1 MLLKQVLTFRPSKT
15 DLIFA
20 VKTFIAMMLA
30 LYFAFVLDLT
40 YPMWAAGTVIVVAQP
55 YTGMVSSKALYRLLG
70 TVTGGIVAI
79 VLTPRFIDMPILFTC
94 ILSIWV
100 GFCLYIS
107 LLDRTPRS
115 YAFMLA
121 GYTTVMVACSSIYNI
136 DTHSVFD
143 MALSRVLEIS
153 LAVICSAVVSAT
165 IFPMHLGAQLQQRV
179 QKMLDDSRDV
189 FSRIFTDQQHSQ
201 DYMRLL
207 GSIARDTSDL
217 HGLAVHLA
225 YEHGELRGMT
235 KPLQELLHQQSMVVA
250 NLVSMSERIFQLDQI
265 NQSYRPRLIQLHQD
279 VIRFLRSQTHIE
291 EQQLNALPMNFEQD
305 FNELNALIEPK
316 QQVMMDALKM
326 DVRHFMQNVMAV
338 KMLWQLIQRGE
349 KRIPTTIASLTTQYP
364 SLHRD
369 HGIAVR
375 SSIAAGVATAVSFLL
390 WIYSGWHAGY
400 MMAQLSA
407 VSACILSMLDNPIP
421 ALKLF
426 IRGAILASILTIFY
440 AFVVMPEVHTFW
452 QLAVV
457 LAPLTIYFASMF
469 PTPMLM
475 GLALPLLIN
484 FIMGLGL
491 QNRYATD
498 PITMIDVSLAGVAG
512 PIISILAIYFIR
524 AMTPEMTVK
533 RILGLHYRA
542 LREAIHI
549 PYGTRFRIHL
559 RSMLDRIGVLNSK
572 LIQSDELKK
581 AINLALIETSA
592 VVNLSRVAELSQN
605 AHVLP
610 ELRTAL
616 THLQKLLRQSFR
628 DQEKHI
634 VLNES
639 LKTAVLE
646 QIAHIETL
654 SLQENDIEVKKRI
667 QMGVNNIRSSILHIK
682 QTIDVPP
689 HLSGAVHG

>member
-40 YPMWAAGTVIVVAQP
+40 YPMWAAGTVIIVAQP

-121 GYTTVMVACSSIYNI
+121 GYTTVMVACSSVYNI

-279 VIRFLRSQTHIE
+279 VITFLRSQTHIE
-291 EQQLNALPMNFEQD
+291 EQQLNALPISFEQD

-421 ALKLF
+421 ALKMF
-426 IRGAILASILTIFY
+426 IRGAILAAVLTIFY
-440 AFVVMPEVHTFW
+440 AFVVMPGVHTFW
-452 QLAVV
+452 QLALV

-491 QNRYATD
+491 QNRYTTD
-498 PITMIDVSLAGVAG
+498 PVTMIDVSLAGVAG

-559 RSMLDRIGVLNSK
+559 RSMLDRIGILNSK
-572 LIQSDELKK
+572 LVQSDELKK

-634 VLNES
+634 ALSEN
-639 LKTAVLE
+639 LKTAVLA

-667 QMGVNNIRSSILHIK
+667 QMGMNNIRSSILHIQ
-682 QTIDVPP
+682 QTTNLPS